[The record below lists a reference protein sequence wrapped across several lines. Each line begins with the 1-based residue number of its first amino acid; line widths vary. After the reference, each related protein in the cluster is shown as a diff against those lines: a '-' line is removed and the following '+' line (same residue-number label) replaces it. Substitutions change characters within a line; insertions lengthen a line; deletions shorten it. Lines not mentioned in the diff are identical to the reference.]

1 MPLMQCLECN
11 RSVSTHAVACP
22 GCGYPIG
29 KRKAGAIDSDVAG
42 KAVTG
47 LAAWL
52 VVPWIARAIFA
63 VVGVIALFTFLG
75 TR

>member
-1 MPLMQCLECN
+1 MALMQCPECN
-11 RSVSTHAVACP
+11 RSVSTRAASCP
-22 GCGYPIG
+22 GCGYPINDRG
-29 KRKAGAIDSDVAG
+29 AGSIDSNVAG
-42 KAVTG
+42 KVVGG

-52 VVPWIARAIFA
+52 VVPWIARALFA

>member
-1 MPLMQCLECN
+1 MALMQCPECD
-11 RSVSTHAVACP
+11 RSVSTQAASCP
-22 GCGYPIG
+22 GCGYPINARRTG
-29 KRKAGAIDSDVAG
+29 LIDSNVAG
-42 KAVTG
+42 KAVGG

>member
-1 MPLMQCLECN
+1 MALMQCPECN
-11 RSVSTHAVACP
+11 RSVSTQAAACP
-22 GCGYPIG
+22 GCGYPIND
-29 KRKAGAIDSDVAG
+29 RRAGAINSHVAG
-42 KAVTG
+42 KVVGG

-52 VVPWIARAIFA
+52 VVPWIARAVFA